1 MIIGL
6 TGPRCSGKTEVAK
19 ILKNLYRF
27 DSLSFGDEVRL
38 ERDARGLSLDYD
50 LHKLGV
56 DLRNEFG
63 LEYWG
68 RRVAGRITDKIQ
80 DRVYVVEGIR
90 TRGDVEVFKKF
101 PDFTLVGVTAPLE
114 VRYSR
119 NKRNR
124 RDDSGSYE
132 EFVARCRR
140 DESSSQG
147 GLESGETYN
156 LTNYK
161 IDNGSSMRDLKL
173 KVHGLVVFLRGIS

>member
-6 TGPRCSGKTEVAK
+6 TGPRCSGKTEVAR
-19 ILKNLYRF
+19 IIKNLYNF
-27 DSLSFGDEVRL
+27 HSLSFGDEVRL

-50 LHKLGV
+50 LHRLGV

-63 LEYWG
+63 LGYWG

-90 TRGDVEVFKKF
+90 TGGDVEVFKKF

-119 NKRNR
+119 DKRNR
-124 RDDSGSYE
+124 PDDSESYE
-132 EFVARCRR
+132 EFVAKCRR
-140 DESSSQG
+140 DESSNFE
-147 GLESGETYN
+147 GLESKETYGM
-156 LTNYK
+156 
-161 IDNGSSMRDLKL
+161 IDYEIVNDSSMRELKI
-173 KVHGLVVFLRGIS
+173 KVHSSVVFAKNRC